1 MFFLNVY
8 WGDQTFKKQQ
18 VQQNSERVID
28 VFPHEFTVQD
38 VDGFYCRLTDE
49 VLQATSTEFDFIE
62 FQTLDV

>member
-1 MFFLNVY
+1 M
-8 WGDQTFKKQQ
+8 
-18 VQQNSERVID
+18 QQNSERVID

-38 VDGFYCRLTDE
+38 VDGFYYRLTDE